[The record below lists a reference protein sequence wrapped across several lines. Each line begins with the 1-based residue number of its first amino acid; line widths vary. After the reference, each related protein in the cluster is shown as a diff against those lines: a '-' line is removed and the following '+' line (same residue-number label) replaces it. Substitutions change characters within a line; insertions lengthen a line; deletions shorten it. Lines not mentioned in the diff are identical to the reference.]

1 MTASIPHSRMRL
13 RKLRLTNPKS
23 INAGIAVISSVL
35 LLLATVSTAFCV
47 FQATLWSG
55 HQSISFGQASA
66 YRIESVRAS
75 NIAVS
80 QVQID
85 AALFVD
91 WVSAMS
97 TNNTMLASF
106 IEERFREEFRPAFY
120 MWLNENQHDDGY
132 LVPIGTPFDLP
143 EYRLEAMKESDD
155 YLKKAEEAFAEGT
168 RANTINDQYISSTV
182 LFAIVLFLTGIEP
195 RWQKAKVKAA
205 MSIAAAI
212 IFTYAFFYILQL
224 PRLLQ
229 LWF

>member
-1 MTASIPHSRMRL
+1 M
-13 RKLRLTNPKS
+13 
-23 INAGIAVISSVL
+23 
-35 LLLATVSTAFCV
+35 
-47 FQATLWSG
+47 
-55 HQSISFGQASA
+55 
-66 YRIESVRAS
+66 
-75 NIAVS
+75 
-80 QVQID
+80 QID
-85 AALFVD
+85 VALFVD

-106 IEERFREEFRPAFY
+106 FEERFREEFRPAFY

-132 LVPIGTPFDLP
+132 LVPIGTPFDLT

-205 MSIAAAI
+205 MAIAAAI